1 MKRATF
7 TSVIGSR
14 AARVVCAVAVT
25 LGALALGGCRGG
37 DQIALVN
44 DAQVSVEVAESSAP
58 AGVGGGGGGGGGGAT
73 KTGTVWTLGPGGAA
87 TVTRETT
94 DASGTGRVTRYSVR
108 MLPTGT
114 PRWFELPAIGSY
126 LVRFSGTGATGED
139 LAIKIEER
147 SGPAQRDA
155 QDRQVRE
162 IIDRPTTFEPA
173 RR

>member
-14 AARVVCAVAVT
+14 AARAVFAAALA
-25 LGALALGGCRGG
+25 LGVFALGGCRGG

-44 DAQVSVEVAESSAP
+44 DAQVTVEVAESSVP
-58 AGVGGGGGGGGGGAT
+58 AGVGGGGGGGAT

-94 DASGTGRVTRYSVR
+94 DASCTGRVTRYSVR
-108 MLPTGT
+108 TLPTGT

-126 LVRFSGTGATGED
+126 LIRFSGAGATGED